1 MPYASINPYTSEL
14 VKSFPDATDAEVA
27 GAIDQAQAAF
37 QTWKHT
43 SFAVRAT
50 VMRAAAELLR
60 RQCDDYARLLTLEMG
75 KLFAEARAEVALA
88 ADIFDYYARHAESL
102 LAPQQLPV
110 ASPDEGS
117 AMLVHEPLG
126 VLLAIE
132 PWNFP
137 YYQIARII
145 APQLSAGNTMLLK
158 HASNV
163 PQLSLIHI

>member
-60 RQCDDYARLLTLEMG
+60 RCLLYT
-75 KLFAEARAEVALA
+75 
-88 ADIFDYYARHAESL
+88 
-102 LAPQQLPV
+102 
-110 ASPDEGS
+110 SPSPRDRQKSRMPSS
-117 AMLVHEPLG
+117 A
-126 VLLAIE
+126 
-132 PWNFP
+132 
-137 YYQIARII
+137 
-145 APQLSAGNTMLLK
+145 
-158 HASNV
+158 
-163 PQLSLIHI
+163 